1 MPPGR
6 VPRRSTYSS
15 CSGSDVTSQEDFAA
29 RVERAL
35 DAVRPYLRRDGGDVR
50 YLRLRENGTVE
61 LQWVGTCLT
70 CPMSAMTLRAGVE
83 RALMRDLPEIQRVEA
98 VAG

>member
-1 MPPGR
+1 M
-6 VPRRSTYSS
+6 SMQ
-15 CSGSDVTSQEDFAA
+15 DEFAA
-29 RVERAL
+29 RVEQSL
-35 DAVRPYLRRDGGDVR
+35 ETVRPYLRLDGGDVKF
-50 YLRLRENGTVE
+50 LRRRENGTVE